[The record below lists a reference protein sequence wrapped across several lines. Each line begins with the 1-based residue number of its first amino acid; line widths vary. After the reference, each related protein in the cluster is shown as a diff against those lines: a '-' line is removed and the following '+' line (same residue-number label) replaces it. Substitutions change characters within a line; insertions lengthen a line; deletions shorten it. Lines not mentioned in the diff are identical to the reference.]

1 MQANWFSLAE
11 LVFIDIS
18 PIGFQKTR
26 FPAVPPSFSG
36 FISEEKYNQH
46 WKEVRER
53 QAERERQETDKRWKE
68 FLERERQA
76 ERERQEKQKRWEEVL
91 ERERKEFLE
100 RERERQEKYNQA
112 LKEFRERERPPA
124 TFDGV
129 YTNE

>member
-1 MQANWFSLAE
+1 MVFIVLNWFSLAE

-76 ERERQEKQKRWEEVL
+76 ERERQEK
-91 ERERKEFLE
+91 
-100 RERERQEKYNQA
+100 YNQA